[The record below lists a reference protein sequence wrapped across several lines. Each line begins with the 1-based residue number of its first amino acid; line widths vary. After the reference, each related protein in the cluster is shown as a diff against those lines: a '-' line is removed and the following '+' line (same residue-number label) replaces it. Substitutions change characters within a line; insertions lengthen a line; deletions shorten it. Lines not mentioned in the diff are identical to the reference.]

1 MTLNMILSWILK
13 QWGSVKS
20 IIFLKLEKEFSGTPR
35 TLTWTPDPRPTVVDC
50 YVSSP
55 RHPLPDKDILL
66 KMEPLSLFLSKSE
79 YIVGW
84 HIGKNLSISL
94 LIVKN
99 QG

>member
-13 QWGSVKS
+13 HWGSVRS
-20 IIFLKLEKEFSGTPR
+20 IIFLKLEREFSGTAR
-35 TLTWTPDPRPTVVDC
+35 TLTWIPDPHPTVVDC

-55 RHPLPDKDILL
+55 WHPSPHKDILQ
-66 KMEPLSLFLSKSE
+66 KAEPLSLFLSKSE
-79 YIVGW
+79 YRVGW

-94 LIVKN
+94 LIFKN